1 MSLAHLVTFLRIFLI
16 PFFPLI
22 YLWGSYYSIPVNVVP
37 FILFVLL
44 VICQVSDVLDGL
56 FARIRNQVTDLGK
69 VLDPMADSALS
80 LSIFL
85 CFTKPPVSIPIMLV
99 LVFLYREFVISTLRI
114 LCALK
119 GFALG
124 ARKSGKIKTILQA
137 AVFFLILILMALKN
151 FGMVSPPLF
160 EKISLYSVS
169 FVAFYTV
176 FSAVDY
182 IWANRRYIKMSLISK
197 GTNS

>member
-1 MSLAHLVTFLRIFLI
+1 MSLAHLMTFLRIFLI
-16 PFFPLI
+16 PFFPII
-22 YLWGSYYSIPVNVVP
+22 YLFGSYLSIPDQAVP

-56 FARIRNQVTDLGK
+56 FARRRNEVTDLGK

-85 CFTKPPVSIPIMLV
+85 CFTKPPVSLPIVLV

-119 GFALG
+119 GLALG
-124 ARKSGKIKTILQA
+124 ARMSGKIKTMLQGCI
-137 AVFFLILILMALKN
+137 FFVILILM
-151 FGMVSPPLF
+151 
-160 EKISLYSVS
+160 SLYSFNLISSRALETSSVIL
-169 FVAFYTV
+169 VTITAIYTV
-176 FSAVDY
+176 ISAADY
-182 IWANRRYIKMSLISK
+182 IWSNRRYIKMAWSS
-197 GTNS
+197 